1 MLECD
6 GPSGMKK
13 KTHLTYKP
21 ESERKGE
28 RQREKE
34 REREVT
40 FSTGLAVVCCVPATT
55 ALGPSLSPTLN
66 PDSGMQLTSPAV
78 SFSLLPL
85 V

>member
-13 KTHLTYKP
+13 KHLTYKP

-28 RQREKE
+28 TEREKK

-40 FSTGLAVVCCVPATT
+40 FSTGLAIVHCVPATT
-55 ALGPSLSPTLN
+55 ALGSSLSPSLN

-78 SFSLLPL
+78 SFSHLPL